1 MLFFDFLYYLIYKF
15 YSGYNEK
22 GAESTSAGI
31 IGGFQALN
39 VLTIIMLVHS
49 MDREKTNINKLVV
62 VVLFIFFQIYAY
74 IRYMYREKHSV
85 DAIKNKWLSKTET
98 SREQTSFFLI
108 LYGVI
113 SVISCFGLAIYL
125 SVKK

>member
-1 MLFFDFLYYLIYKF
+1 MLYFDFLYFLIYKF

-49 MDREKTNINKLVV
+49 LDKEKTSINKLVV
-62 VVLFIFFQIYAY
+62 IALFIVFQIYTY
-74 IRYMYREKHSV
+74 IRYMYQKKHSI
-85 DAIKNKWLSKTET
+85 DEIKSKWLSKTES
-98 SREQTSFFLI
+98 SRKQIIFFLS
-108 LYGVI
+108 LYGAI
-113 SVISCFGLAIYL
+113 SIISCFGLALYL
-125 SVKK
+125 SMKK